1 MIISSKNKKHMMDV
15 YKGEMNMMWTRKE
28 LKERA
33 KEALKRN
40 YWKIVLVSLIGMLI
54 GGGLG
59 SSGISGGGSDIHDM
73 ASDNVKEHFTEH
85 ENDDVD
91 WEGAEAVLDDIQMD
105 IRPQDIVAVAFTVI
119 VVLIVAAIVLAI
131 GIALD
136 VLLLN
141 PVQVGINRFMVK
153 SLDDTARIAEVGYT
167 FDHNYKN
174 GVKVMFFKDLYVV
187 LWSLLFIVPGIYKAY
202 QYRMVPY
209 ILGENSD
216 MTYQEVLQR
225 SKDMMDGQKWDA
237 FVLDLSFILWHMLG
251 GITCGLAEIF
261 YVAPYVNLT
270 DAALYSRLSRK
281 DLADA
286 QSVPT
291 TMMQL

>member
-1 MIISSKNKKHMMDV
+1 
-15 YKGEMNMMWTRKE
+15 MMWTRKE

-59 SSGISGGGSDIHDM
+59 SSGISGGGSDIRDM

-131 GIALD
+131 VLALD

-209 ILGENSD
+209 ILGENPD

-251 GITCGLAEIF
+251 GITSGLAEIF

-286 QSVPT
+286 QPVPT

>member
-1 MIISSKNKKHMMDV
+1 MYIKDRC
-15 YKGEMNMMWTRKE
+15 NMMWTRKE

-59 SSGISGGGSDIHDM
+59 SSGISGGGSDIRDM

-209 ILGENSD
+209 ILGENPD

-286 QSVPT
+286 QPVPT

>member
-1 MIISSKNKKHMMDV
+1 
-15 YKGEMNMMWTRKE
+15 MMWTRKE

-59 SSGISGGGSDIHDM
+59 SSGISGGGSDIRDM

-131 GIALD
+131 VLALD

-167 FDHNYKN
+167 FLQ
-174 GVKVMFFKDLYVV
+174 GSVCGTVV
-187 LWSLLFIVPGIYKAY
+187 IVIYCPGYLQSLS
-202 QYRMVPY
+202 VPY
-209 ILGENSD
+209 GTLHSGGESGYD
-216 MTYQEVLQR
+216 I
-225 SKDMMDGQKWDA
+225 SG
-237 FVLDLSFILWHMLG
+237 SP
-251 GITCGLAEIF
+251 AE
-261 YVAPYVNLT
+261 
-270 DAALYSRLSRK
+270 K
-281 DLADA
+281 
-286 QSVPT
+286 
-291 TMMQL
+291 

>member
-1 MIISSKNKKHMMDV
+1 
-15 YKGEMNMMWTRKE
+15 MMWTRKE

-153 SLDDTARIAEVGYT
+153 NLDDTARIAEVGYT

-209 ILGENSD
+209 ILGENPD

-291 TMMQL
+291 TTLLAIS

>member
-1 MIISSKNKKHMMDV
+1 MYIK
-15 YKGEMNMMWTRKE
+15 ERCNMMWTRKE

-153 SLDDTARIAEVGYT
+153 NLDDTARIAEVGYT

-209 ILGENSD
+209 ILGENPD

>member
-1 MIISSKNKKHMMDV
+1 
-15 YKGEMNMMWTRKE
+15 MMWTRKE

-59 SSGISGGGSDIHDM
+59 SSGISGGGSDIRDM

-105 IRPQDIVAVAFTVI
+105 IRPQDIVAIAFTVI
-119 VVLIVAAIVLAI
+119 VVLIVTAIVLAI

-209 ILGENSD
+209 ILGENPD
-216 MTYQEVLQR
+216 MTYEEVLQR

>member
-1 MIISSKNKKHMMDV
+1 
-15 YKGEMNMMWTRKE
+15 MMWTRKE

-59 SSGISGGGSDIHDM
+59 SSGISGGGSDIRDM
-73 ASDNVKEHFTEH
+73 ASDNVEEHFTEH

-209 ILGENSD
+209 ILGENPD

>member
-1 MIISSKNKKHMMDV
+1 MYIK
-15 YKGEMNMMWTRKE
+15 ERCNMMWTRKE

-59 SSGISGGGSDIHDM
+59 SSGISGGGSDIRDM

-105 IRPQDIVAVAFTVI
+105 IRPQDIVAIAFTVI
-119 VVLIVAAIVLAI
+119 VVLIVTAIVLAI

-209 ILGENSD
+209 ILGENPD
-216 MTYQEVLQR
+216 MTYEEVLQR

>member
-1 MIISSKNKKHMMDV
+1 MK
-15 YKGEMNMMWTRKE
+15 WTRKE

-40 YWKIVLVSLIGMLI
+40 YWKIVLVSLIGILI
-54 GGGLG
+54 SGGLS
-59 SSGISGGGSDIHDM
+59 SSGISNNVSDRVSQNAESYYSTGDMNLDNIGDAVIRMQNGGDFDITPELI
-73 ASDNVKEHFTEH
+73 AS
-85 ENDDVD
+85 
-91 WEGAEAVLDDIQMD
+91 L
-105 IRPQDIVAVAFTVI
+105 AFAGI
-119 VVLIVAAIVLAI
+119 VVLIMVVIGLAI
-131 GIALD
+131 GIALN
-136 VLLLN
+136 VLLIN
-141 PVQVGINRFMVK
+141 PIQVGVNRFMVK

-187 LWSLLFIVPGIYKAY
+187 LWSLLFIIPGIYKAY

-209 ILGENSD
+209 ILGENPD

-237 FVLDLSFILWHMLG
+237 FVLDLSFILWHILG
-251 GITCGLAEIF
+251 GITCGLVEIF

-270 DAALYSRLSRK
+270 DAALYSRLNQK
-281 DLADA
+281 NPEDVQPVLETTI
-286 QSVPT
+286 QS
-291 TMMQL
+291 

>member
-1 MIISSKNKKHMMDV
+1 
-15 YKGEMNMMWTRKE
+15 MMWTRKE

-187 LWSLLFIVPGIYKAY
+187 LWSLLFIVPVIYKAY

-209 ILGENSD
+209 ILWENPD

>member
-1 MIISSKNKKHMMDV
+1 
-15 YKGEMNMMWTRKE
+15 MMWTRKE

-59 SSGISGGGSDIHDM
+59 SSGISGGGSDIRDM

-209 ILGENSD
+209 ILGENPD
-216 MTYQEVLQR
+216 MTYQEVLQI

>member
-1 MIISSKNKKHMMDV
+1 MYIK
-15 YKGEMNMMWTRKE
+15 ERCNMMWTRKE

-59 SSGISGGGSDIHDM
+59 SSGISGGGSDIRDV

-131 GIALD
+131 VLALD

-209 ILGENSD
+209 ILGENPD

>member
-1 MIISSKNKKHMMDV
+1 
-15 YKGEMNMMWTRKE
+15 MMWTRKE

-59 SSGISGGGSDIHDM
+59 SSGISGGGSDIRDM

-209 ILGENSD
+209 ILGENPD

-286 QSVPT
+286 QSVLT

>member
-1 MIISSKNKKHMMDV
+1 
-15 YKGEMNMMWTRKE
+15 MMWTRKE

-59 SSGISGGGSDIHDM
+59 SSGISGGGSDIRDM
-73 ASDNVKEHFTEH
+73 ASDNVKEHFTES

-105 IRPQDIVAVAFTVI
+105 IRPQDIAAVAFTVI

-187 LWSLLFIVPGIYKAY
+187 LWSLLFVIPGIYKAY

-209 ILGENSD
+209 ILGENPD

-286 QSVPT
+286 QPVPT

>member
-1 MIISSKNKKHMMDV
+1 
-15 YKGEMNMMWTRKE
+15 MMWTRKE

-59 SSGISGGGSDIHDM
+59 SSGISGGGSDIRDM

-141 PVQVGINRFMVK
+141 PVQVGINRFMLK

-209 ILGENSD
+209 ILGENPD

-286 QSVPT
+286 QPVPTTT

>member
-1 MIISSKNKKHMMDV
+1 
-15 YKGEMNMMWTRKE
+15 MMWTRKE

-153 SLDDTARIAEVGYT
+153 NLDDTARIAEVGYT

-209 ILGENSD
+209 ILGENPD

>member
-1 MIISSKNKKHMMDV
+1 
-15 YKGEMNMMWTRKE
+15 MMWTRKE

-59 SSGISGGGSDIHDM
+59 SSGISGGGSDIRDM

-119 VVLIVAAIVLAI
+119 VVLIVTAIVLAI

-141 PVQVGINRFMVK
+141 PVQVGINHFMVK

-209 ILGENSD
+209 ILGENPD

-286 QSVPT
+286 QPVPT

>member
-1 MIISSKNKKHMMDV
+1 
-15 YKGEMNMMWTRKE
+15 MMWTRKE

-40 YWKIVLVSLIGMLI
+40 YWRIVLVSLIGMLI

-59 SSGISGGGSDIHDM
+59 SSGISGGGSDIRDM

-105 IRPQDIVAVAFTVI
+105 IRPQDIVAVVFTVI
-119 VVLIVAAIVLAI
+119 VVLIVAAIVLAV

-209 ILGENSD
+209 ILGENPD

-286 QSVPT
+286 QPVTT

>member
-1 MIISSKNKKHMMDV
+1 
-15 YKGEMNMMWTRKE
+15 MMWTRKE

-59 SSGISGGGSDIHDM
+59 SSGISGGGSDIRDM

-131 GIALD
+131 VLALD

-209 ILGENSD
+209 ILGENPD

-237 FVLDLSFILWHMLG
+237 FILDLSFILWHMLG

-286 QSVPT
+286 QPVPT

>member
-1 MIISSKNKKHMMDV
+1 
-15 YKGEMNMMWTRKE
+15 MMWTRKE

-59 SSGISGGGSDIHDM
+59 SSGISGGGSDIRDM

-105 IRPQDIVAVAFTVI
+105 IRPQDIAAAAFTVI

-209 ILGENSD
+209 ILGENPD

-251 GITCGLAEIF
+251 GITYGLAEIF

>member
-1 MIISSKNKKHMMDV
+1 
-15 YKGEMNMMWTRKE
+15 MMWTRKE

-105 IRPQDIVAVAFTVI
+105 IRPQDVVAVAFTVI

-209 ILGENSD
+209 ILGENPD

>member
-1 MIISSKNKKHMMDV
+1 MYIK
-15 YKGEMNMMWTRKE
+15 ERCNMMWTRKE

-59 SSGISGGGSDIHDM
+59 SSGISGGGSDIRDM

-209 ILGENSD
+209 ILGENPD

>member
-1 MIISSKNKKHMMDV
+1 MYIK
-15 YKGEMNMMWTRKE
+15 ERCNMMWTRKE

-59 SSGISGGGSDIHDM
+59 SSGISGGGSDIRDM

-105 IRPQDIVAVAFTVI
+105 IRPQDIAAAAFTVI
-119 VVLIVAAIVLAI
+119 VVLIVATIVLAI

-153 SLDDTARIAEVGYT
+153 SLDDTTRIAEVGYT

-209 ILGENSD
+209 ILGENPD

>member
-1 MIISSKNKKHMMDV
+1 
-15 YKGEMNMMWTRKE
+15 MMWTRKE

-59 SSGISGGGSDIHDM
+59 SSGISGGGSDIRDM

-131 GIALD
+131 VLALD

-167 FDHNYKN
+167 FEHNYKN

-209 ILGENSD
+209 ILGENPD

>member
-1 MIISSKNKKHMMDV
+1 
-15 YKGEMNMMWTRKE
+15 MMWTRKE

-59 SSGISGGGSDIHDM
+59 SSGISGGGSDIRDM

-174 GVKVMFFKDLYVV
+174 GVKVMFFKDMYVV

-209 ILGENSD
+209 ILGENPD

>member
-1 MIISSKNKKHMMDV
+1 MYIK
-15 YKGEMNMMWTRKE
+15 ERCNMMWTRKE

-59 SSGISGGGSDIHDM
+59 SSGISGGGSDIRDM

-119 VVLIVAAIVLAI
+119 VVLIVTAIVLAI
-131 GIALD
+131 VLALD

-209 ILGENSD
+209 ILGENPD

>member
-1 MIISSKNKKHMMDV
+1 
-15 YKGEMNMMWTRKE
+15 MMWTRKE

-59 SSGISGGGSDIHDM
+59 SSGISGGGSDIRDM

-167 FDHNYKN
+167 FEHNYKN

-209 ILGENSD
+209 ILGENPD

-286 QSVPT
+286 QPVPT

>member
-1 MIISSKNKKHMMDV
+1 
-15 YKGEMNMMWTRKE
+15 MMWTRKE

-59 SSGISGGGSDIHDM
+59 SSGISGGGSDIRDM

-153 SLDDTARIAEVGYT
+153 SLDDTARIAEVGYS

-209 ILGENSD
+209 ILGENPD

-286 QSVPT
+286 QPVPT

>member
-1 MIISSKNKKHMMDV
+1 MYIK
-15 YKGEMNMMWTRKE
+15 ERCNMMWTRKE

-59 SSGISGGGSDIHDM
+59 SSGISGGGSDIRDM
-73 ASDNVKEHFTEH
+73 ASNNVKEHFTEH

-91 WEGAEAVLDDIQMD
+91 WEGAEAVQDDIQMD
-105 IRPQDIVAVAFTVI
+105 IRPQDIVAIAFTVI

-209 ILGENSD
+209 ILGENPD

-225 SKDMMDGQKWDA
+225 RKDMMDGQKWDA

>member
-1 MIISSKNKKHMMDV
+1 
-15 YKGEMNMMWTRKE
+15 MMWTRKE

-59 SSGISGGGSDIHDM
+59 SSGISGGGSDIRDM
-73 ASDNVKEHFTEH
+73 ASNNVKEHFTEH

-91 WEGAEAVLDDIQMD
+91 WEGAEAVQDDIQMD
-105 IRPQDIVAVAFTVI
+105 IRPQDIVAIAFTVI

-131 GIALD
+131 GIVLD

-209 ILGENSD
+209 ILGENPD

>member
-1 MIISSKNKKHMMDV
+1 MYIK
-15 YKGEMNMMWTRKE
+15 ERCNMMWTRKE

-59 SSGISGGGSDIHDM
+59 SSGISGGGSDIRDM

-105 IRPQDIVAVAFTVI
+105 IRPQDIVAIAFTVI
-119 VVLIVAAIVLAI
+119 VVLIVTAIVLAI

-209 ILGENSD
+209 ILGENPD
-216 MTYQEVLQR
+216 MTYEEVLQR

-281 DLADA
+281 DLEDA
-286 QSVPT
+286 QPVPT

>member
-1 MIISSKNKKHMMDV
+1 
-15 YKGEMNMMWTRKE
+15 MMWTRKE

-105 IRPQDIVAVAFTVI
+105 IRPQDIVAVAFSVI

-209 ILGENSD
+209 ILGENPD

-286 QSVPT
+286 QPVPT

>member
-1 MIISSKNKKHMMDV
+1 
-15 YKGEMNMMWTRKE
+15 MMWTRKE

-59 SSGISGGGSDIHDM
+59 SSGISGGGSDIRDM

-136 VLLLN
+136 V
-141 PVQVGINRFMVK
+141 
-153 SLDDTARIAEVGYT
+153 
-167 FDHNYKN
+167 
-174 GVKVMFFKDLYVV
+174 V

-209 ILGENSD
+209 ILGENPD

>member
-1 MIISSKNKKHMMDV
+1 
-15 YKGEMNMMWTRKE
+15 MMWTRKE

-59 SSGISGGGSDIHDM
+59 SSGISGGGSDIRDM

-141 PVQVGINRFMVK
+141 PVHVGINRFMVK

-209 ILGENSD
+209 ILGENPD

>member
-1 MIISSKNKKHMMDV
+1 
-15 YKGEMNMMWTRKE
+15 MMWTRKE

-59 SSGISGGGSDIHDM
+59 SSGISGGGSDIRDM

-119 VVLIVAAIVLAI
+119 VVLIVATIVLAI

-153 SLDDTARIAEVGYT
+153 SLDDTTRIAEVGYT

-209 ILGENSD
+209 ILGENPD

>member
-1 MIISSKNKKHMMDV
+1 MYIK
-15 YKGEMNMMWTRKE
+15 ERCNMMWTRKE

-59 SSGISGGGSDIHDM
+59 SSGISGGGSDIRDM

-105 IRPQDIVAVAFTVI
+105 IRPQDIAASSFTVI

-209 ILGENSD
+209 ILGENPD
-216 MTYQEVLQR
+216 MTYKEVLQR

>member
-1 MIISSKNKKHMMDV
+1 
-15 YKGEMNMMWTRKE
+15 MMWTRKE

-59 SSGISGGGSDIHDM
+59 SSGISGGGSDIRDM
-73 ASDNVKEHFTEH
+73 ASNNVKEHFTEH

-91 WEGAEAVLDDIQMD
+91 WEGAEAVQDDIQMD
-105 IRPQDIVAVAFTVI
+105 IRPQDIVAIAFTVI

-209 ILGENSD
+209 ILGENPD

-251 GITCGLAEIF
+251 GITYGLAEIF

>member
-1 MIISSKNKKHMMDV
+1 
-15 YKGEMNMMWTRKE
+15 MMWTRKE

-59 SSGISGGGSDIHDM
+59 SSGISGGGSDIRDM

-91 WEGAEAVLDDIQMD
+91 WEGAEAVQDDIQMD

-209 ILGENSD
+209 ILGENPD

-281 DLADA
+281 DLEDA
-286 QSVPT
+286 QPVPT